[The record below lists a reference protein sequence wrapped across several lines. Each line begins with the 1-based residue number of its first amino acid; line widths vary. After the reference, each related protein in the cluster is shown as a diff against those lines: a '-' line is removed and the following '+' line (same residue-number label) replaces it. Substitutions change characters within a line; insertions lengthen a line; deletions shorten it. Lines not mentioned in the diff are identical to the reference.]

1 MFFIMVFPKSRASW
15 RMSAFTFHKKHHRN
29 FVQRMGEAPEASE
42 ASQASEARGPFSF
55 CRSCRCPRGTGWN
68 MLKLVQRWYIRER
81 ERVHTNEMIS
91 NSSIRYMTYEFILHV
106 LSISKMQRSEA
117 GKHRKQHMQKSW
129 DARHRYRVK
138 LWSVFCSSLFGGRIL
153 DHESWR
159 MLQGLAHDWYCLMAL
174 VKVLGYI
181 VDDGHVVGRNVK
193 EAMNPRK
200 LQSSEKH
207 WKQRKKRIDCW
218 SFARFVA
225 CGTVLSCFVN
235 MFWAVSV
242 DDFGM
247 TRTAYMLYILL

>member
-1 MFFIMVFPKSRASW
+1 MVRVFFWDIHFVVNYHFVVIFVSVF
-15 RMSAFTFHKKHHRN
+15 FVDFHFVVVHRFIITEWMAQGDLWN
-29 FVQRMGEAPEASE
+29 FKGDS
-42 ASQASEARGPFSF
+42 
-55 CRSCRCPRGTGWN
+55 
-68 MLKLVQRWYIRER
+68 
-81 ERVHTNEMIS
+81 
-91 NSSIRYMTYEFILHV
+91 RYMTYEFILCV
-106 LSISKMQRSEA
+106 LSISMMQKSEA
-117 GKHRKQHMQKSW
+117 GKHQKQHMQKSW
-129 DARHRYRVK
+129 DARHWDRVK
-138 LWSVFCSSLFGGRIL
+138 AFWKLCGRIL

-159 MLQGLAHDWYCLMAL
+159 TLQGLAHDWYCLMAW

-200 LQSSEKH
+200 LQSLERH

-242 DDFGM
+242 DDFDM
-247 TRTAYMLYILL
+247 PPYSIYALDTSFCSFRMF

>member
-1 MFFIMVFPKSRASW
+1 M
-15 RMSAFTFHKKHHRN
+15 
-29 FVQRMGEAPEASE
+29 
-42 ASQASEARGPFSF
+42 
-55 CRSCRCPRGTGWN
+55 
-68 MLKLVQRWYIRER
+68 
-81 ERVHTNEMIS
+81 
-91 NSSIRYMTYEFILHV
+91 
-106 LSISKMQRSEA
+106 MQKSEA
-117 GKHRKQHMQKSW
+117 GKHQKQHMQKSW
-129 DARHRYRVK
+129 DARHWDRVKAFWK

-159 MLQGLAHDWYCLMAL
+159 TLQGLAHDWYCLMAL

-181 VDDGHVVGRNVK
+181 VDDGNVVGRNVK

-247 TRTAYMLYILL
+247 TPVQHICFISFFSFRVCLVDGLWLVYGQRHWVALRFLLSGPPPPWWNVLALRIFFMILEKLHNLEEWGRIIGIHTNSLF